1 MIEKPGNTRRTK
13 RNRAMEPDML
23 LSFEQTM
30 ANLADRKKPL
40 SSAGLVSLSD
50 LDSTKLALFQET
62 WAAIETKRRRQII
75 SRMVDL
81 AENNFELDFDNI
93 FRHCLKDEDA
103 EVKCAAVE
111 GLWEN
116 EETSLLRPLTGL
128 LERDRSDKVQAAAA
142 TALGKFAM
150 LAELNK
156 LPQHHTSRVA
166 GTLLTAFSDTSKPL
180 EVRRRALE
188 AVAPLSTTEVTGAIG
203 NAYQSDN
210 LRLKASAIYAM
221 GRNCSPSWLPLLLK
235 ELGSDEAE
243 LRYEAAEACGELE
256 QEEATPYLIELTSD
270 KDISVQLM
278 AIQSLGKIG
287 GRAAREHLEQRLSH
301 PDEPVR
307 DAVRQALEELLF
319 GEDPLNAGQTI

>member
-1 MIEKPGNTRRTK
+1 MRRTK
-13 RNRAMEPDML
+13 RNRAMEPDMS

-40 SSAGLVSLSD
+40 SSTGLASLSD
-50 LDSTKLALFQET
+50 LDSTKLALFQQA
-62 WAAIETKRRRQII
+62 WATIETKRRRQVI

-81 AENNFELDFDNI
+81 AENNFELDFDSI
-93 FRHCLKDEDA
+93 FRHCLKDEDT
-103 EVKCAAVE
+103 EVKCAAIE

-116 EETSLLRPLTGL
+116 EETAILIPLTDL
-128 LERDRSDKVQAAAA
+128 LEHDSTDRVQATAAV
-142 TALGKFAM
+142 ALGKFAM

-156 LPQHHTSRVA
+156 LPQRHTSRVA
-166 GTLLTAFSDTSKPL
+166 GTLLAAFSDTSKPL

-188 AVAPLSTTEVTGAIG
+188 AVAPLSTTEVTRAIG

-210 LRLKASAIYAM
+210 LRLKASAVYAM

-235 ELGSDEAE
+235 ELGSDKAE
-243 LRYEAAEACGELE
+243 LRYEAAGACGELE

-287 GRAAREHLEQRLSH
+287 GRAAKEHLLQCLSH
-301 PDEPVR
+301 PDESIR
-307 DAVRQALEELLF
+307 DAARQALEELQF
-319 GEDPLNAGQTI
+319 GEDPLSTGRTT